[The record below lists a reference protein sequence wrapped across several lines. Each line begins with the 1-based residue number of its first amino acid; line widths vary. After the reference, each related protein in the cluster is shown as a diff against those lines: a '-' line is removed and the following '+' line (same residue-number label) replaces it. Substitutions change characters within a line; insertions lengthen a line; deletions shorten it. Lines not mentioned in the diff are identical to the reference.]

1 MTFLTAEWRKLMMA
15 NYVVPPEL
23 LAPFVPFGTELDF
36 WQGRCYVSLVGFM
49 FLKTKLLGVPIPFH
63 RDFEEANLRFYVRRK
78 VIQGEGSDQYEAWR
92 RGAVFIKEI
101 VPKPAISLVANV
113 VYRES
118 YATHRMRHTWDLS
131 AEEHFI
137 SYEWKPYFKGDWY
150 KMAAITEPQA
160 DPLVFGSEEEF
171 ITEHYW
177 GYAQAGKN
185 QSNEYQ
191 VQHPRWDVYPVRS
204 HEIFGDF
211 GSLYGK
217 EFGAI
222 LAGTP
227 ASVFVAEGS
236 EISIMEKTT
245 LKA

>member
-1 MTFLTAEWRKLMMA
+1 MTFLTAEWRKLLMA
-15 NYVVPPEL
+15 NYIVPPEL
-23 LAPFVPFGTELDF
+23 LKPFVPWGTELDF
-36 WQGRCYVSLVGFM
+36 WQGRCYISLVGFM

-78 VIQGEGSDQYEAWR
+78 VGDSWR

-118 YATHRMRHTWDLS
+118 YTTHWMRHNWDLDD
-131 AEEHFI
+131 AKHLI
-137 SYEWKPYFKGDWY
+137 SYEWKPFFKGDWY
-150 KMAAITEPQA
+150 KMAAET
-160 DPLVFGSEEEF
+160 DPNAQPIGVGSEEEF

-177 GYAQAGKN
+177 GYARAGKSN
-185 QSNEYQ
+185 TNEYQ
-191 VQHPRWDVYPVRS
+191 VQHPRWDVYKVRS
-204 HEIFGDF
+204 HEISGDF

-217 EFGAI
+217 EFREI
-222 LAGTP
+222 LAAP
-227 ASVFVAEGS
+227 PVSVFVAEGS

-245 LKA
+245 LKL

>member
-23 LAPFVPFGTELDF
+23 LAPYVPWGTELDF

-49 FLKTKLLGVPIPFH
+49 FLKTKLLGLPIPFH
-63 RDFEEANLRFYVRRK
+63 RDFEEANLRFYVRRR
-78 VIQGEGSDQYEAWR
+78 VGDSWR

-113 VYRES
+113 VYKES
-118 YATHRMRHTWDLS
+118 YTTHRMRHTWDLS
-131 AEEHFI
+131 EVQHSI
-137 SYEWKPYFKGDWY
+137 TYEWKPFFSGDWY
-150 KMAAITEPQA
+150 RMSAKA
-160 DPLVFGSEEEF
+160 DPVAQAIESGSEEEF

-177 GYAQAGKN
+177 GYARAGEH
-185 QSNEYQ
+185 SANEYQ
-191 VQHPRWDVYPVRS
+191 VQHPRWDVHKVRS
-204 HEIFGDF
+204 HEISGSFGE
-211 GSLYGK
+211 LYGAA
-217 EFGAI
+217 FGEI
-222 LAGTP
+222 LSGAPT
-227 ASVFVAEGS
+227 SFLLAEGS